1 MEELTVG
8 VVKETAPRE
17 RRVAL
22 DPDGVGR
29 IVAAGCAVLVEAGAG
44 AAAWFSDQAYADA
57 GATVAPA
64 VSVVGSS
71 DVLLM
76 VRPPDPAGLAALHP
90 EQIVIGLLGLLG
102 DHELARDL
110 AARQVT
116 AVSLEGLPRTLSR
129 AQGMDALTSQA
140 NVTGYRSVLLAAEVF
155 GRYFPMMVTAAGT
168 ARPAE
173 VLVLGAGVAGLQAIG
188 TARRLGAQV
197 RAFDVRPDSRTE
209 VASLGASFL
218 DITAVTS
225 AAGEGGYA
233 RALTEEEQ
241 TALVDELATHVTR
254 HDIVITTAQV
264 PGRTPPLLVSAEA
277 IGGMR
282 AGSVVIDTASSPH
295 GGNVATSQPG
305 ETIVTGNGVTV
316 IGADDLPSKTATS
329 ASAAY
334 SRNVTALLLH
344 LITDGSVVVNLDDE
358 IQRGVVMTHGGSVV
372 HPAVTARLDA
382 VASGPGPA

>member
-1 MEELTVG
+1 MDQLIVG

-22 DPDGVGR
+22 DPEGVGR
-29 IVAAGCAVLVEAGAG
+29 VLASGAQVLIETGAGAGSWFTDQAYTEAGATITT
-44 AAAWFSDQAYADA
+44 AAEVRERAA
-57 GATVAPA
+57 
-64 VSVVGSS
+64 
-71 DVLLM
+71 VLLA
-76 VRPPDPAGLAALHP
+76 VRPPSPDLVREG
-90 EQIVIGLLGLLG
+90 QTVIGMLALLSDPDLT
-102 DHELARDL
+102 RQL

-116 AVSLEGLPRTLSR
+116 AISLDGLPRTLSR

-140 NVTGYRSVLLAAEVF
+140 NVAGYRSVLLAAQSF

-188 TARRLGAQV
+188 TARRLGASV

-209 VASLGASFL
+209 VSSLGAAFL
-218 DITAVTS
+218 DITSVTS

-233 RALTEEEQ
+233 RALTADEQ
-241 TALVDELATHVTR
+241 TALVDELATHVVR
-254 HDIVITTAQV
+254 HNIVITTAQV
-264 PGRTPPLLVSAEA
+264 PGRVPPLLVSAA
-277 IGGMR
+277 AVDGMR
-282 AGSVVIDTASSPH
+282 AGSVVVDTASSPL

-305 ETIVTGNGVTV
+305 ETVVTANGVTV
-316 IGADDLPSKTATS
+316 IGADDLPSMMPTS

-344 LITDGSVVVNLDDE
+344 LLVDGQVVIDLDDE
-358 IQRGVVMTHGGSVV
+358 IQAGVVMTYGGSVV
-372 HPAVTARLDA
+372 HPAIAARIEA
-382 VASGPGPA
+382 AASGEVRT